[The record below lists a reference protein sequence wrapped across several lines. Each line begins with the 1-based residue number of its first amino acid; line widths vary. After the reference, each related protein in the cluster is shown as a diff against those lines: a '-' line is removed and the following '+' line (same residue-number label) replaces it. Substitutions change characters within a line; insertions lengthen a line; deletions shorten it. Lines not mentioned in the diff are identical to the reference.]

1 MALSEEAK
9 RARREYWRK
18 YFEEHPEQR
27 EKKNARRR
35 EWGKDPENKAKL
47 KKYTED
53 FWERKAREGVT
64 ND

>member
-27 EKKNARRR
+27 EKKNARRK

-47 KKYTED
+47 KKIYRGLFGE
-53 FWERKAREGVT
+53 KSKGV
-64 ND
+64 NSK